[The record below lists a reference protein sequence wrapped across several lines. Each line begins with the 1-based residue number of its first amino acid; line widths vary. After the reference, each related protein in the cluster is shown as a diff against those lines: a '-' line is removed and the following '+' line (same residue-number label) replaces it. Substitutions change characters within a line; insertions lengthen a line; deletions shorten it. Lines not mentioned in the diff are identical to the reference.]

1 MPRALCCSP
10 TPSFDLLPIVLVG
23 GALLL
28 GRWMWRKRNRTNDK
42 ELHTMK
48 PIQKT
53 LILVAL
59 LAAVGFVMA
68 KRNQSTK
75 VEPAEVTA
83 PAVAEKPMPRLVDL
97 GAGKCIPCKAMAPIL
112 EELRREYAGVFEIV
126 FIDVWENPPA
136 AEPYNI
142 NLIPTQIF
150 FDAEGKELWRH
161 EGFLAKA
168 DILAKWK
175 ELGLEL

>member
-1 MPRALCCSP
+1 
-10 TPSFDLLPIVLVG
+10 
-23 GALLL
+23 
-28 GRWMWRKRNRTNDK
+28 
-42 ELHTMK
+42 MK
-48 PIQKT
+48 PLQKMM
-53 LILVAL
+53 ILVAL
-59 LAAVGFVMA
+59 LVAVGLVLA
-68 KRNQSTK
+68 KRQQNAKS
-75 VEPAEVTA
+75 EPASTTASVT
-83 PAVAEKPMPRLVDL
+83 AEKPLPRLVDL

-112 EELRREYAGVFEIV
+112 EELRKEYAGVFEVV
-126 FIDVWENPPA
+126 FIDVWEDPPA